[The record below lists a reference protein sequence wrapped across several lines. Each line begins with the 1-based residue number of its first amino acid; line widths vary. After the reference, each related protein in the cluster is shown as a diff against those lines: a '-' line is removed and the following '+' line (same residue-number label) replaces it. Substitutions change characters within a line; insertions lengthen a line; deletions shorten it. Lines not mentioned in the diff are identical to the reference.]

1 MRTDRSGSSRLNGRT
16 IFVILPLALLAVLFI
31 WGAKWGGFA
40 SLSPLILLLLLCP
53 VMHFFM
59 HGGHGHSSSV
69 DREQRP
75 DGSAEIHRH

>member
-1 MRTDRSGSSRLNGRT
+1 MRTDRSGSRSIGRT
-16 IFVILPLALLAVLFI
+16 IFVFLPLALLAALFI
-31 WGAKWGGFA
+31 WGGKWGGFA

-59 HGGHGHSSSV
+59 HGGHRHSSSV
-69 DREQRP
+69 DRGQQS